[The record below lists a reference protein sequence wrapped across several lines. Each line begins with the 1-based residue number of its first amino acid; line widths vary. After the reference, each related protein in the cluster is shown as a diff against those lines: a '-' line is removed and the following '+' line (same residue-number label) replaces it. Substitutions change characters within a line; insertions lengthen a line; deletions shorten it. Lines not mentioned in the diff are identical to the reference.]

1 MRIFKIIRLIII
13 VVFMTEMFLLPDI
26 TSATPAQVSVFP
38 SNKTFAPGETSE
50 LAILIDP
57 MGTYIAGATLNI
69 AFGRDLVKVNKITE
83 GNFFKQ
89 KNANTFFNSG
99 VVNDSDGTV
108 TNIYEAIMGNSNVSN
123 PGIFININLTVINS
137 SGSSG
142 INISNV
148 EISDPNGFLIALN
161 VTNGSITVNERVPE
175 TTPPAG
181 VTNLKNISY
190 AENYI
195 NWTWTDPMTPYL
207 AKVMVYLDGVYMID
221 VLKGEQYYNATVT
234 PGTYTIGIK
243 TVDTNGTINATMATH
258 TAMTILPTIKFINGT
273 VIDSSSKKGI
283 PDAIVYTNTSDS
295 TVTNAT
301 GFYSF
306 AVTEGTYELTAK
318 FDPVYYLN
326 NTITIS
332 TIGSEFVLQDI
343 ELTKKPT
350 GTITGAV
357 SNRT

>member
-1 MRIFKIIRLIII
+1 
-13 VVFMTEMFLLPDI
+13 
-26 TSATPAQVSVFP
+26 
-38 SNKTFAPGETSE
+38 
-50 LAILIDP
+50 
-57 MGTYIAGATLNI
+57 
-69 AFGRDLVKVNKITE
+69 
-83 GNFFKQ
+83 
-89 KNANTFFNSG
+89 
-99 VVNDSDGTV
+99 VNDSDGTV
-108 TNIYEAIMGNSNVSN
+108 TNIYEAIIGNSNVSN

-258 TAMTILPTIKFINGT
+258 TATTILPMIKFINGT

-283 PDAIVYTNTSDS
+283 SDVIVYTNMSDS
-295 TVTNAT
+295 TVTDAT

-306 AVTEGTYELTAK
+306 AVTEGTYELTAN
-318 FDPVYYLN
+318 FDPIYYLN
-326 NTITIS
+326 KTITIS
-332 TIGSEFVLQDI
+332 TIESEFVLQDI

-357 SNRT
+357 SNWT